1 MYLKSTDIP
10 GTVDDP
16 ETGEK
21 VQKSVFIVF
30 FAGERAKSKIVKI
43 CDAFSANK
51 YPFPEDI
58 SKQSQMNGEVAT
70 LNSDSIN
77 RVLFLDILHD
87 FSDLAAS
94 KTCTGVNQATRTPNN
109 NKCLR
114 IAPRIHATVDRRKA
128 RHMGCPR
135 STRKGCLLS
144 DEHAEQGRNPPRSS
158 G

>member
-58 SKQSQMNGEVAT
+58 SKQSQMNAEVTIFELSA
-70 LNSDSIN
+70 IN
-77 RVLFLDILHD
+77 LVFI
-87 FSDLAAS
+87 
-94 KTCTGVNQATRTPNN
+94 
-109 NKCLR
+109 
-114 IAPRIHATVDRRKA
+114 PRYS
-128 RHMGCPR
+128 P
-135 STRKGCLLS
+135 
-144 DEHAEQGRNPPRSS
+144 
-158 G
+158 